1 MDSLQVYQLYLSL
14 RLHFTRP
21 DFDITKSRKGVK
33 VSREAFLKRKD
44 LFALRKLA
52 ETKTKTEIIDF
63 LVANF
68 VSGNQWGGV
77 FDAEA
82 NEVYAEWQIR
92 MQKLGYTFKQD
103 IQTLYAD
110 GDPFEVIDGQHPKV
124 LKLYLGKKIS
134 LESIAILAKIGI
146 IDNTDYSSLSND
158 FIWNDFA
165 HLVKKYKPFVKIDKD
180 HYIRQLEQEIGTVV
194 K

>member
-44 LFALRKLA
+44 LFALRKLG
-52 ETKTKTEIIDF
+52 ETKSKTEIIDF

-110 GDPFEVIDGQHPKV
+110 GNPFEVIDGQHPKV

-146 IDNTDYSSLSND
+146 MENIDYSSLSND
-158 FIWNDFA
+158 FIWNDFV
-165 HLVKKYKPFVKIDKD
+165 HLVKKYKPFVKIDKG
-180 HYIRQLEQEIGTVV
+180 HYTRQLKQEIEMVV
-194 K
+194 N

>member
-44 LFALRKLA
+44 MFALRKLG
-52 ETKTKTEIIDF
+52 ETKPKTEIIDF

-110 GDPFEVIDGQHPKV
+110 GNPFEVIDGQHPKV

-146 IDNTDYSSLSND
+146 MENIDYSSLSND
-158 FIWNDFA
+158 FIWNDFV
-165 HLVKKYKPFVKIDKD
+165 HLVKKYKPFVKIDKE
-180 HYIRQLEQEIGTVV
+180 YYTRQLKQEIEMVV
-194 K
+194 N

>member
-1 MDSLQVYQLYLSL
+1 L

-44 LFALRKLA
+44 LFALRKLG
-52 ETKTKTEIIDF
+52 ETKSKTEIIDF

-110 GDPFEVIDGQHPKV
+110 GDPFEVIDGQHPKI
-124 LKLYLGKKIS
+124 LKFYLGKKIS

-146 IDNTDYSSLSND
+146 IENIDYSSLSND
-158 FIWNDFA
+158 FIWNDFV
-165 HLVKKYKPFVKIDKD
+165 HLVKKYKPFVKIDKE
-180 HYIRQLEQEIGTVV
+180 YYTRQLKQEIEMVV
-194 K
+194 N

>member
-44 LFALRKLA
+44 LFALRKIA
-52 ETKTKTEIIDF
+52 DTKSKTEIIDF

-110 GDPFEVIDGQHPKV
+110 GDPYEAINGQHPKI

-146 IDNTDYSSLSND
+146 IENIDYSSLSND
-158 FIWNDFA
+158 FIWNDFV
-165 HLVKKYKPFVKIDKD
+165 HLVKKYKPFVKIDKE
-180 HYIRQLEQEIGTVV
+180 YYTRQLKQEIEMVV
-194 K
+194 N

>member
-1 MDSLQVYQLYLSL
+1 MDSLQVYKLYLSL

-21 DFDITKSRKGVK
+21 DFDITVSRKGVK
-33 VSREAFLKRKD
+33 VSREAFLKRTD
-44 LFALRKLA
+44 LFALRKLG
-52 ETKTKTEIIDF
+52 ETKPKTEIIDF

-110 GDPFEVIDGQHPKV
+110 GNPFEVMDGQHPKV

-146 IDNTDYSSLSND
+146 MENIDYSSLSND
-158 FIWNDFA
+158 FMWNDFV
-165 HLVKKYKPFVKIDKD
+165 HLVKKYKPFVKIDKE
-180 HYIRQLEQEIGTVV
+180 YYTRQLKQEIEMVV
-194 K
+194 N

>member
-44 LFALRKLA
+44 LFALRKIA
-52 ETKTKTEIIDF
+52 DTKSKTEIIDF

-110 GDPFEVIDGQHPKV
+110 GNPFEVIDGQHPKV

-146 IDNTDYSSLSND
+146 MENIDYSSLSND
-158 FIWNDFA
+158 FIWNDFV
-165 HLVKKYKPFVKIDKD
+165 HLVKKYKPFVKIDKE
-180 HYIRQLEQEIGTVV
+180 YYTRQLKQEIEMVV
-194 K
+194 N

>member
-1 MDSLQVYQLYLSL
+1 MDSYKVYQLYLSL

-77 FDAEA
+77 FDTEA
-82 NEVYAEWQIR
+82 NDVYAEWQTR

-110 GDPFEVIDGQHPKV
+110 GDPFEVINGQHPRV
-124 LKLYLGKKIS
+124 LKMYLGKKIS

>member
-1 MDSLQVYQLYLSL
+1 MDSYQVYRLYLSL

-77 FDAEA
+77 FDTEA
-82 NEVYAEWQIR
+82 NEVYAEWQTR

-110 GDPFEVIDGQHPKV
+110 GDPFEVINGQHPTV

>member
-1 MDSLQVYQLYLSL
+1 MDSYQVYRLYLSL

-82 NEVYAEWQIR
+82 NEVYAEWQAR

-110 GDPFEVIDGQHPKV
+110 GDPFEVINGQHPTV

>member
-1 MDSLQVYQLYLSL
+1 L

-77 FDAEA
+77 FDTEA
-82 NEVYAEWQIR
+82 NEVYAEWQTR

-110 GDPFEVIDGQHPKV
+110 GDPFEVINGQHPRV
-124 LKLYLGKKIS
+124 LKMYLGKKIS